1 MQLIVLRATLL
12 DLCSNRASRSP
23 IKRYHHRDESRA
35 RNKIKAESFLSLQ
48 CAALFRLHV
57 RLVVIVVHTV
67 SFPSFIDHLSLRT
80 SSERLFSPLSLF
92 FLAFFEQIII
102 IESSR
107 AEEKFA
113 FVWRL
118 TKPVTFS
125 QKCFHAIQQ
134 RAAIYPSLSLTARS
148 METESTVESA
158 DMCRFSAFQRLSTYS
173 AAATK

>member
-80 SSERLFSPLSLF
+80 SSERLFSPLSLLSRIF
-92 FLAFFEQIII
+92 RTNNNNRV
-102 IESSR
+102 ESSR
-107 AEEKFA
+107 GKICLCMEINKACNIF
-113 FVWRL
+113 
-118 TKPVTFS
+118 TKVFS
-125 QKCFHAIQQ
+125 
-134 RAAIYPSLSLTARS
+134 RNTTTRGYLSLSLPYRS
-148 METESTVESA
+148 V
-158 DMCRFSAFQRLSTYS
+158 DGNRKYC
-173 AAATK
+173 

>member
-1 MQLIVLRATLL
+1 MSLGREIKLKQRAFFHYNVLRYFGYMFASLL
-12 DLCSNRASRSP
+12 S
-23 IKRYHHRDESRA
+23 H
-35 RNKIKAESFLSLQ
+35 
-48 CAALFRLHV
+48 
-57 RLVVIVVHTV
+57 VVHTV

-134 RAAIYPSLSLTARS
+134 REAIYPSLSLTARS